1 MANVTVSYFAGAR
14 AAAGIASQTCDA
26 NTVNELLLLLA
37 AEHGVALARILDVAS
52 LLVDGTIARD
62 NAANLT
68 DGQTVEVLPPFA
80 GG

>member
-1 MANVTVSYFAGAR
+1 MANVTVRYFAGAR

-26 NTVNELLLLLA
+26 NTVNELLLRLA

-62 NAANLT
+62 KATNLT

>member
-1 MANVTVSYFAGAR
+1 MANVTVRYFAGAR
-14 AAAGIASQTCDA
+14 AATGIASQTCDA
-26 NTVNELLLLLA
+26 NTVNELLLQLA
-37 AEHGVALARILDVAS
+37 AEHGGALARILDVAS

-62 NAANLT
+62 KTADLT

>member
-62 NAANLT
+62 KAANLI